1 MAPVLARGRRRLS
14 TWPFA
19 ATLLIITIL
28 SAYSFLVQNQDRPPP
43 GTLASDLA
51 PRLVSRSK
59 HAEPECRDVRLAEDQ
74 CAFVKQYCRDDD
86 AGLLSY
92 LDLYYCKL
100 NHAQPVAFI
109 LIVLWLGMLF
119 TTIGIAASDFFSIN
133 LSTIATILR
142 LSESF
147 AGVTFLALGNGSPDV
162 FSTLAAMASNSAS
175 MAVGEL
181 LGAACFISGVVAGSM
196 ALVREFKVDRRS
208 YVRDIF
214 FLIVAVVFTMIF
226 LADGS
231 LHFWECWA
239 MIGFYFLYVATVVG
253 WHWYFSRR
261 KLRLRREGEARS
273 HFYGSANQANDELAG
288 EPYRDDP
295 DDVDRTHGAH
305 EQSRPDISAL
315 ESGPRLELE
324 GQDWDEVADEQ
335 AQDHERMVAAEV
347 SRSMRVLRTNRARR
361 NTKTPI
367 RPSLVGALEFR
378 SALAQLQR
386 ESNWQLSNMPSRS
399 RSFNHIPQERQRG
412 SSFAEP
418 SSVAHSQPNPR
429 FEPSGH
435 ERRRAF
441 STSTAPGV
449 ITETEDLLSDGERGT
464 GQRDGAATAS
474 PLSPSYTVGGSL
486 APPPTNAS
494 SASTSGTVKSQ
505 RDTNL
510 PLLVVRPPTRQ
521 GGHNGHSGYSGHSG
535 HSDGSAPNS
544 PFPQFMDSPVLLTP
558 SPHAEPGE
566 FMLPS
571 PAVGRRTELPGS
583 LRDCDCVAEPKPVFW
598 WPYSVLPPPHI
609 ILATLFPT
617 LQGWRS
623 KTWWDRFV
631 SAISVPSIFLLVL
644 TLPVVEPEEDEDDH
658 TDVTIAS
665 QSGHEIIVGDLDRA
679 LHNGQREGTAE
690 WERYRNHENRTASH
704 SSSCRQSPRLQAL
717 TNESTLVN
725 PLCAAEA
732 ASTAVANK
740 ALSDFPSAD
749 NSAAD
754 PGTWNRWLVCVQ
766 LFTGPLFAVFILWA
780 NKLDDW
786 ENPRRT
792 LVKMVL
798 YSLLLSLVL
807 LAILVIVTVE
817 HIRPKH
823 HYVLCFLG
831 FVISIAWIS
840 TIAGEVVGVLQTLG
854 VVLDISEA
862 LLGLT
867 IFAAGNSVGDLVAD
881 ITVAR
886 LGHPVMALSACFGGP
901 LLNILLGIGI
911 GGVLMMIQGANHER
925 GKHPH
930 RPVHYG
936 PYPVKIGG
944 TLLVSSVTL
953 LIILGG
959 LLIAVP
965 MNKWVLSRKI
975 GWALIA
981 VWSISTA
988 VNVAMEV
995 SGVWGGS
1002 NS

>member
-1 MAPVLARGRRRLS
+1 MAAVLARGRRRLS
-14 TWPFA
+14 TWPFTI
-19 ATLLIITIL
+19 TLLIISIL
-28 SAYSFLVQNQDRPPP
+28 SAYAFLIRTHHHAVPRA
-43 GTLASDLA
+43 LSSDLA
-51 PRLVSRSK
+51 PHLVSRSNQ
-59 HAEPECRDVRLAEDQ
+59 ADPECRDVRLVEDQ
-74 CAFVKQYCRDDD
+74 CAFVKKYCLDDD
-86 AGLLSY
+86 AGLISY

-100 NHAQPVAFI
+100 NHVQPLAFV

-208 YVRDIF
+208 YVRDIC
-214 FLIVAVVFTMIF
+214 FLIFAVVFTMIF

-239 MIGFYFLYVATVVG
+239 MIAFYLLYVATVVG

-295 DDVDRTHGAH
+295 DDADRTHGSRERA
-305 EQSRPDISAL
+305 RPDISAL
-315 ESGPRLELE
+315 ESSPRVEFE

-347 SRSMRVLRTNRARR
+347 SRSMRVLRPSRPRR

-399 RSFNHIPQERQRG
+399 HSVHHIPHLRERG
-412 SSFAEP
+412 ASFAEP
-418 SSVAHSQPNPR
+418 STVSRSHPDPH
-429 FEPSGH
+429 FEPGPYGR
-435 ERRRAF
+435 ERGF
-441 STSTAPGV
+441 SVSTVPGV
-449 ITETEDLLSDGERGT
+449 ITESEDAVSDSEQGSEQLSGPMK
-464 GQRDGAATAS
+464 APS
-474 PLSPSYTVGGSL
+474 PSASYTVGGNL

-494 SASTSGTVKSQ
+494 SAPTSSAAKGQSDKQ
-505 RDTNL
+505 L
-510 PLLVVRPPTRQ
+510 PLLIVRPPTRQ
-521 GGHNGHSGYSGHSG
+521 GGHSE
-535 HSDGSAPNS
+535 GSAPGS
-544 PFPQFMDSPVLLTP
+544 PFPQYTDSPVLLTP
-558 SPHAEPGE
+558 TPNAEPSE

-571 PAVGRRTELPGS
+571 PASGRRPELPGP
-583 LRDCDCVAEPKPVFW
+583 LRDCDCIVEPKPVSW
-598 WPYSVLPPPHI
+598 WPYSILPPPHI

-617 LQGWRS
+617 LQGWGT

-644 TLPVVEPEEDEDDH
+644 TLPVVEPEEDEDEH

-665 QSGHEIIVGDLDRA
+665 QSGHEVIVSDVDRFSQE
-679 LHNGQREGTAE
+679 NGRQEGVAE
-690 WERYRNHENRTASH
+690 WERYRNYQSRRTSH
-704 SSSCRQSPRLQAL
+704 SSSCLQSPQLPAL
-717 TNESTLVN
+717 TNDNTLVS
-725 PLCAAEA
+725 PCTVGA
-732 ASTAVANK
+732 ASAAVANK
-740 ALSDFPSAD
+740 AASDLTSAG
-749 NSAAD
+749 NNGAD

-766 LFTGPLFAVFILWA
+766 LFTGPLFAVFILWV
-780 NKLDDW
+780 NQLDDW
-786 ENPRRT
+786 ENPRKT

-817 HIRPKH
+817 HIRPKY
-823 HYVLCFLG
+823 HYILCFLG

-925 GKHPH
+925 GKHPD

-936 PYPVKIGG
+936 PYPVEIGG
-944 TLLVSSVTL
+944 TLLVSSMTL
-953 LIILGG
+953 LVILSG

-981 VWSISTA
+981 VWSVSTA

-1002 NS
+1002 KS

>member
-1 MAPVLARGRRRLS
+1 MAAVLARGRRGLS
-14 TWPFA
+14 TRPFA
-19 ATLLIITIL
+19 VTLLIISLL
-28 SAYSFLVQNQDRPPP
+28 SAYSFLAHTYRP
-43 GTLASDLA
+43 TLPEALTFD
-51 PRLVSRSK
+51 PTPHLVSRSK
-59 HAEPECRDVRLAEDQ
+59 HAEPECRDVRSVKDQ
-74 CAFVKQYCRDDD
+74 CAFVKKYCQDDD
-86 AGLLSY
+86 AGLISY

-100 NHAQPVAFI
+100 GHAQPVAFI

-119 TTIGIAASDFFSIN
+119 TTIGIAASDFFSVN

-196 ALVREFKVDRRS
+196 ALVREFKVDRKS
-208 YVRDIF
+208 YVRDIC

-231 LHFWECWA
+231 LHFWECWT
-239 MIGFYFLYVATVVG
+239 MIGFYLLYVATVVG
-253 WHWYFSRR
+253 WHWYYSRR

-273 HFYGSANQANDELAG
+273 HFYGSTNQAGDELAG

-295 DDVDRTHGAH
+295 DDVDRTHGTPA
-305 EQSRPDISAL
+305 QRTPDISAL
-315 ESGPRLELE
+315 EAGPRIEFE
-324 GQDWDEVADEQ
+324 GQDWDEAVDEQ
-335 AQDHERMVAAEV
+335 AQDHERMIAAEV
-347 SRSMRVLRTNRARR
+347 SRSMRVLRTNRSRR

-386 ESNWQLSNMPSRS
+386 ESNWQLSNMPTRS
-399 RSFNHIPQERQRG
+399 HSVSHIP
-412 SSFAEP
+412 
-418 SSVAHSQPNPR
+418 
-429 FEPSGH
+429 H
-435 ERRRAF
+435 ERRRGASFVEPSAVSRSQPDPRFQPSGHGRGRAF
-441 STSTAPGV
+441 STCTAPGV
-449 ITETEDLLSDGERGT
+449 ITETADMSDGEQGT
-464 GQRDGAATAS
+464 EQPGSTIKAS
-474 PLSPSYTVGGSL
+474 SPSPSHTVGGNL

-494 SASTSGTVKSQ
+494 LASTSGTAHDQARKK
-505 RDTNL
+505 L
-510 PLLVVRPPTRQ
+510 PLLIVRPPTRQ
-521 GGHNGHSGYSGHSG
+521 GDHGS
-535 HSDGSAPNS
+535 GSAPTS
-544 PFPQFMDSPVLLTP
+544 PFPQFTDSPVLLTP
-558 SPHAEPGE
+558 SPNAEPSE

-571 PAVGRRTELPGS
+571 PVVGRRHEVAVS
-583 LRDCDCVAEPKPVFW
+583 LRNCDCDCIPELKPVFW
-598 WPYSVLPPPHI
+598 WPYSILPPPHI

-631 SAISVPSIFLLVL
+631 STISVPSIFLLVL

-665 QSGHEIIVGDLDRA
+665 QSGLDGTARGVNRLA
-679 LHNGQREGTAE
+679 QPTEQREGNAE
-690 WERYRNHENRTASH
+690 WERYRDHEIRSNSR
-704 SSSCRQSPRLQAL
+704 SSSCRQSPHLPAL
-717 TNESTLVN
+717 TNENTLVN
-725 PLCAAEA
+725 TPGAAEI
-732 ASTAVANK
+732 ASTAVTNK
-740 ALSDFPSAD
+740 ALSDFPSAE
-749 NSAAD
+749 NGTAD

-766 LFTGPLFAVFILWA
+766 LFTGPLFAVFIVWV
-780 NKLDDW
+780 NQLDEW
-786 ENPRRT
+786 ENPKRT

-807 LAILVIVTVE
+807 LAILVIITVE

-823 HYVLCFLG
+823 HYTLCFMG

-886 LGHPVMALSACFGGP
+886 LGHPVMAL
-901 LLNILLGIGI
+901 
-911 GGVLMMIQGANHER
+911 
-925 GKHPH
+925 
-930 RPVHYG
+930 
-936 PYPVKIGG
+936 
-944 TLLVSSVTL
+944 
-953 LIILGG
+953 
-959 LLIAVP
+959 
-965 MNKWVLSRKI
+965 
-975 GWALIA
+975 
-981 VWSISTA
+981 
-988 VNVAMEV
+988 
-995 SGVWGGS
+995 
-1002 NS
+1002 

>member
-1 MAPVLARGRRRLS
+1 MAAVLARGRRRLS

-19 ATLLIITIL
+19 ITLIIIAIL
-28 SAYSFLVQNQDRPPP
+28 SAYSFLAHTHQSLLPSALTPNP
-43 GTLASDLA
+43 A
-51 PRLVSRSK
+51 PHLVSRSK
-59 HAEPECRDVRLAEDQ
+59 HADPECREVRLAKDQ
-74 CAFVKQYCRDDD
+74 CSFIKKYCRDDD
-86 AGLLSY
+86 AGLISY

-100 NHAQPVAFI
+100 GHAQPFAFI
-109 LIVLWLGMLF
+109 LIVLWLGLLF

-162 FSTLAAMASNSAS
+162 FSTFAAMGSNSAS

-208 YVRDIF
+208 YVRDIC
-214 FLIVAVVFTMIF
+214 FLIVAVIFTMIF

-231 LHFWECWA
+231 LHFWECLA
-239 MIGFYFLYVATVVG
+239 MIAYYCVYVATVVG

-273 HFYGSANQANDELAG
+273 HFYGSANQAGDELAG

-295 DDVDRTHGAH
+295 DDVDRTHGTSEPH
-305 EQSRPDISAL
+305 RPDISAL
-315 ESGPRLELE
+315 EAGPRIELE
-324 GQDWDEVADEQ
+324 GQDWDEVVDEQ
-335 AQDHERMVAAEV
+335 VQDHERMVAAEV
-347 SRSMRVLRTNRARR
+347 SRGMRVLRTNRTRR

-386 ESNWQLSNMPSRS
+386 ESNWQLSNISGRS
-399 RSFNHIPQERQRG
+399 HSFNHIPHQRQRG
-412 SSFAEP
+412 ASFTETSDRSQSPLDPRLEP
-418 SSVAHSQPNPR
+418 SAQGR
-429 FEPSGH
+429 A
-435 ERRRAF
+435 RAF
-441 STSTAPGV
+441 STNTAPGV
-449 ITETEDLLSDGERGT
+449 ITEAEDTSSDGEQGT
-464 GQRDGAATAS
+464 KQPEGAAKVS
-474 PLSPSYTVGGSL
+474 WPSPSFTVGGNL
-486 APPPTNAS
+486 APPPTNQSPAS
-494 SASTSGTVKSQ
+494 ANATDKNQPSQ
-505 RDTNL
+505 KL
-510 PLLVVRPPTRQ
+510 PSLMVRPPTRQ
-521 GGHNGHSGYSGHSG
+521 GGQ
-535 HSDGSAPNS
+535 SDGSAPTS
-544 PFPQFMDSPVLLTP
+544 PFPQFSDSPALLTP
-558 SPHAEPGE
+558 SPNAEPSE

-571 PAVGRRTELPGS
+571 PVVGRRIELPGS
-583 LRDCDCVAEPKPVFW
+583 LHECECLAEPKPVSW
-598 WPYSVLPPPHI
+598 WPYSILPPPHI

-631 SAISVPSIFLLVL
+631 SAVSVPSIFLLVL

-665 QSGHEIIVGDLDRA
+665 PSGHEVPACDADRLA
-679 LHNGQREGTAE
+679 QTSGQRGVATE
-690 WERYRNHENRTASH
+690 WERYRDEATRSNSH
-704 SSSCRQSPRLQAL
+704 TSSCRQSPLLSAL
-717 TNESTLVN
+717 ANANTLVN
-725 PLCAAEA
+725 SSGAAEV
-732 ASTAVANK
+732 ASTSLANK
-740 ALSDFPSAD
+740 AVSDFPSAG

-766 LFTGPLFAVFILWA
+766 LFTGPLFGVVIVWA
-780 NKLDDW
+780 NQLDEW
-786 ENPRRT
+786 ENPKRT

-798 YSLLLSLVL
+798 YSLLSSLVL
-807 LAILVIVTVE
+807 LAILVIATVE

-823 HYVLCFLG
+823 HYILCFLG

-925 GKHPH
+925 GKHPDQ
-930 RPVHYG
+930 PVHYG
-936 PYPVKIGG
+936 PYPVNIGG
-944 TLLVSSVTL
+944 TLMVSSISL
-953 LIILGG
+953 LAILGG

-975 GWALIA
+975 GWTLIA

-988 VNVAMEV
+988 INVAMEV

-1002 NS
+1002 KT